1 MLFKRLRRIPGGEC
15 VTIPENLDFVMDVD
29 TENARLSEADSK
41 ALWMYLPANNA
52 ALPGA
57 RPAGLS

>member
-1 MLFKRLRRIPGGEC
+1 MLLKRTRENPGGGC
-15 VTIPENLDFVMDVD
+15 VTIPENLDFVMNVD

-41 ALWMYLPANNA
+41 ALWTHLPANNA